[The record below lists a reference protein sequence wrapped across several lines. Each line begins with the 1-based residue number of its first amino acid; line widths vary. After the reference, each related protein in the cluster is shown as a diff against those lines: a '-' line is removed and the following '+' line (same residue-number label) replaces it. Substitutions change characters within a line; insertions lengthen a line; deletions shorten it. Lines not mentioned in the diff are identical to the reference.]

1 MAVVTLTVLK
11 AKYQTGDFPTEQ
23 DFIDLIDTLAN
34 DSIAVYKRYVA
45 LLTQAGTNAPVA
57 TVLENTIGNIVWSR
71 GGAGQYYGTLNGQLP
86 ADKTFIMLNNGVAT
100 TQLITTSW
108 NYNDSGDQI
117 AVYVQDVNGFGQDN
131 WLNNTAIEIRVYP

>member
-1 MAVVTLTVLK
+1 
-11 AKYQTGDFPTEQ
+11 
-23 DFIDLIDTLAN
+23 
-34 DSIAVYKRYVA
+34 
-45 LLTQAGTNAPVA
+45 
-57 TVLENTIGNIVWSR
+57 
-71 GGAGQYYGTLNGQLP
+71 
-86 ADKTFIMLNNGVAT
+86 MLNNGVAT